1 VNGAESNRCPA
12 YNAGMCAACA
22 IAAAAGASGVKA
34 WLQAHHL
41 TWLNEARMR
50 AVTIG
55 LLVAML
61 AVSGIAFSGT
71 TKPDQGK
78 DQPAHAQQSR

>member
-1 VNGAESNRCPA
+1 VCA
-12 YNAGMCAACA
+12 YTAGMCAACA

-71 TKPDQGK
+71 TKPDHGN
-78 DQPAHAQQSR
+78 DRAAQAGQSR